1 MITADTYYPAVSG
14 LARFVRQLSEGL
26 SRRGH
31 EVHLVVPSWV
41 GEPVTTMTEGV
52 TVHGV
57 RSYRLLP
64 GRPVLRLSG
73 RGAARSAVAALLNQ
87 LSPEL
92 VHINGQHLIGRAALA
107 AAEAAGVPVL
117 ATNHFMPENVVDEFP
132 MPRFMRR
139 RFVRWLWSDTGRA
152 LLRCTAVT
160 APTATAAQMLAARAG
175 IPDATAISCG
185 IDMSRFP
192 APNSVRRS
200 GRSVLYVGRLD
211 REKRLGDLLRAI
223 AMAPGLE
230 LDLIGAGRD
239 DKTLK
244 RLVGR
249 LGIADRV
256 RFRGRVSEVELLRAY
271 AEAGVF
277 CMPGV
282 AELQSLAT
290 LEALAAGLPVIAADA
305 AALPH
310 LVRAGITGWLYPP
323 GDVSELARRLAET
336 AGDEPRRAAMGRAA
350 RDLASRHALAATL
363 DGYEHIYQMIAGTA
377 VTSVALRQQF
387 GITRS
392 S

>member
-14 LARFVRQLSEGL
+14 VARFVRQLSEGL
-26 SRRGH
+26 SSRDH

-52 TVHGV
+52 AVHGV
-57 RSYRLLP
+57 RSHRLLP
-64 GRPVLRLSG
+64 GRPALRLSG
-73 RGAARSAVAALLNQ
+73 RGAARSAVAALLKQ

-132 MPRFMRR
+132 MPRFVRR
-139 RFVRWLWSDTGRA
+139 GFVRWLWSDTGRA

-160 APTATAAQMLAARAG
+160 APTATAVRMLAARAG
-175 IPDATAISCG
+175 IHDATAFSCG
-185 IDMSRFP
+185 IDLSRFP
-192 APNSVRRS
+192 DPNFVRRS

-211 REKRLGDLLRAI
+211 REKRVGDLLRAM

-239 DKTLK
+239 EALK
-244 RLVGR
+244 RLAGR

-256 RFRGRVSEVELLRAY
+256 RFRGWVSEVELLRAY
-271 AEAGVF
+271 ADAGVF

-336 AGDEPRRAAMGRAA
+336 AGDEPRRTAMGRAA

-363 DGYEHIYQMIAGTA
+363 DGYEQMYRMIADAA
-377 VTSVALRQQF
+377 VPR
-387 GITRS
+387 
-392 S
+392 